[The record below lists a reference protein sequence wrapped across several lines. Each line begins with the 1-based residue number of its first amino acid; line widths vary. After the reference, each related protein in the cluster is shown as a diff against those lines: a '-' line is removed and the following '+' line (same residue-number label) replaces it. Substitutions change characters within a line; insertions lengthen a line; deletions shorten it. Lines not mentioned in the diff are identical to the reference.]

1 VSPSRKVA
9 IRVQLDTAR
18 RLSQAARSPM
28 SPLGSEDKAAAAA
41 IAKYL
46 AWEAGDSTALP
57 ESLRKLLTVEEDE
70 DDSFADLKDFV
81 ERWDGKAPLS
91 HDSEAVQ
98 AKLDELRKV
107 LADVRKP
114 DDRALA
120 AQDWLLK
127 QATGV

>member
-1 VSPSRKVA
+1 
-9 IRVQLDTAR
+9 
-18 RLSQAARSPM
+18 
-28 SPLGSEDKAAAAA
+28 
-41 IAKYL
+41 L

-98 AKLDELRKV
+98 AKLDELRKTLV
-107 LADVRKP
+107 DAKKMKP

-127 QATGV
+127 QATGVYWLISVLGRTTGLGKDF

>member
-1 VSPSRKVA
+1 
-9 IRVQLDTAR
+9 
-18 RLSQAARSPM
+18 M

-46 AWEAGDSTALP
+46 AWEAGDSAALP
-57 ESLRKLLTVEEDE
+57 PALRKLLTLDDE

-81 ERWDGKAPLS
+81 EHWDGNAPLT
-91 HDSEAVQ
+91 HDNEAVQ
-98 AKLDELRKV
+98 AQLDELQKA

-127 QATGV
+127 QATGA